1 MFTNHGTFTD
11 SNGIAATA
19 LPVSKPGEFKGKIW
33 VVLAA
38 GGVDW
43 KNYSIHANLY
53 HAYQMFRGNGSIHA
67 NLYHAYQMFRGNG
80 IPKENIIVMHYD
92 DIAYNTQNPS
102 QGKVFNKFNG
112 SDVYHEVP
120 KHYTGEYVTPDNF
133 LDILKGD
140 EAFSQN
146 GKWPVVNSG
155 PDDHIFVYFIDHGSH
170 GSVFNSNLPN
180 DIDVYAVTSSAP
192 LQDSW
197 QAFCDHKDTAR

>member
-1 MFTNHGTFTD
+1 
-11 SNGIAATA
+11 TA
-19 LPVSKPGEFKGKIW
+19 VPVTKPGEFKGKIW

-53 HAYQMFRGNGSIHA
+53 HAYQMFRGNG
-67 NLYHAYQMFRGNG
+67 
-80 IPKENIIVMHYD
+80 IPEENIIVMHYD

-102 QGKVFNKFNG
+102 KGKVFNKFNG
-112 SDVYHEVP
+112 SDVYYGVP

-140 EAFSQN
+140 EGLSQN

-170 GSVFNSNLPN
+170 
-180 DIDVYAVTSSAP
+180 
-192 LQDSW
+192 
-197 QAFCDHKDTAR
+197 